1 MNVKKILNLEILVTS
16 MVMTICIVS
25 LLFFPAVGIAQKI
38 ISGIIFFIG
47 LPILYIKIVLKKDL
61 KSFFRINFSKIDRNE
76 SLIMALMFITV
87 LLVFLAINK
96 YTGFSKNYF
105 LKNSALV
112 KEFWGFAIY
121 ELLIANLFVVIYEF
135 FFRGFVMSYFLD
147 KVGKYAILVQFLLF
161 LFFMFLNNGLSMT
174 YIYYIIIALPAGVV
188 AYKTKSVIYSYI
200 FSLISIIIGDIIF
213 LILQK

>member
-25 LLFFPAVGIAQKI
+25 LLFFPVVGIAQKI

-76 SLIMALMFITV
+76 SLMMALMFITV